1 LAVSYIEPA
10 ERAWARTRRLLFQ
23 PVDVERWLVI
33 GFAAFLAGLAGQWAG
48 VSFIPRWRLGFPPD
62 WGDLVAP
69 PFANLRDAFHDSTWF
84 LFGVPFVMAALAIGV
99 ALLWL
104 SSRGKFIFLD
114 NMVRG
119 RAAFIDPWKKYGRL
133 GQSLFLWRLGFWLA
147 VALVAGAI
155 LWPSFWVGRSLGG
168 TGVGRPF
175 GVLVSFGAAVGS
187 LILGVVVAYIAL
199 FLESF
204 VVPLM
209 YRLEITAVEAWR
221 LFLPLLRAR
230 LPEFLAYGLVVLL
243 GGVAVFLCLI
253 AAAIATCCILPFLL
267 WVPYVRS
274 VLLLPLS
281 GFYRLYSVEFL
292 QQFGPE
298 FSLPSGEDEAAP
310 VPSSSSSPPP
320 SPADTQPPKP
330 GAPEPPPAPPPEA
343 EDEPAG

>member
-1 LAVSYIEPA
+1 VEESTLAVSYIEPA
-10 ERAWARTRRLLFQ
+10 ERAWARTRRLLLQ
-23 PVDVERWLVI
+23 PFDPERWIVI

-48 VSFIPRWRLGFPPD
+48 VSFIPRWRIDFPPD
-62 WGDLVAP
+62 WGNLVAA
-69 PFANLRDAFHDSTWF
+69 PFENLLDGYHGSTWF
-84 LFGVPFVMAALAIGV
+84 LFGLPFAVAALAVGV

-114 NMVRG
+114 NMVRE
-119 RAAFIDPWKKYGRL
+119 RAAIVDPWKQYGRL

-147 VALVAGAI
+147 AFLVAGVFLA
-155 LWPSFWVGRSLGG
+155 PSFWLGRALGG
-168 TGVGRPF
+168 TGFGQPF
-175 GVLVSFGAAVGS
+175 GVLVRFGATIGATV
-187 LILGVVVAYIAL
+187 LGVVVAYVAL

-209 YRLEITAVEAWR
+209 YRREITAVEAWR
-221 LFLPLLRAR
+221 LFLPLLRTR
-230 LPEFLAYGLVVLL
+230 IPEFLAYGIVVLL

-253 AAAIATCCILPFLL
+253 AAAIATCCILPVLL

-298 FSLPSGEDEAAP
+298 FALTPGEDESTSATP
-310 VPSSSSSPPP
+310 PSPPP
-320 SPADTQPPKP
+320 DGEGESTS
-330 GAPEPPPAPPPEA
+330 
-343 EDEPAG
+343 